1 MEKSIQELKEAY
13 VAEKAKWAEEKAT
26 LESRVKGSIMS
37 SLDKMFFE
45 LFVLAR
51 GINNSTTLSIA
62 EALNIEGHIN
72 AIYDELD
79 RLGLLNKFSRYE
91 FDHED
96 HRKERDEQNCEQ
108 SGGEF

>member
-13 VAEKAKWAEEKAT
+13 VAEKAKWAEEKQV
-26 LESRVKGSIMS
+26 LETRVRGSIKA

-51 GINNSTTLSIA
+51 GINTSETLSVA
-62 EALNIEGHIN
+62 EAMNFEGHIN

-79 RLGLLNKFSRYE
+79 KLGLLNRFSRYE

-108 SGGEF
+108 GGEF

>member
-13 VAEKAKWAEEKAT
+13 VAEKAKWAEEKQV
-26 LESRVKGSIMS
+26 LETRVRGSIKS
-37 SLDKMFFE
+37 ELNKMLFE

-51 GINNSTTLSIA
+51 GINTSETLSVA
-62 EALNIEGHIN
+62 EALNFEGHIN

-79 RLGLLNKFSRYE
+79 KLGLLNQFSRYE

-96 HRKERDEQNCEQ
+96 HRKERDEQKQ
-108 SGGEF
+108 GGEYND

>member
-13 VAEKAKWAEEKAT
+13 VAERAKWAEEKMI
-26 LESRVKGSIMS
+26 LEARVRGSIKAD
-37 SLDKMFFE
+37 LNKMFFE

-51 GINNSTTLSIA
+51 GINDSTTLSAA
-62 EALNIEGHIN
+62 EALNFEGHIE
-72 AIYDELD
+72 AIYDEFD
-79 RLGLLNKFSRYE
+79 KLGLLDKYSRYE

-108 SGGEF
+108 GGEH